1 MSKIISVAKF
11 FDHNPLWTLLNQK
24 DGKPTASYKSNTV
37 NSIIECKKCTEQAER
52 RGTAGYKC
60 LRCRRSIELDDG
72 GVFKIV
78 EPTTEKELAAQE
90 VGMSRDPKKVYAA
103 DEDEDEDEEEEPAPV
118 PVKKTKKKTALTAQ
132 EVEDLV
138 PSTKKKM
145 SKKAVAPVD
154 TSDDE
159 EDATPK
165 KGLFMDLDFLADLAA
180 KTSGN
185 LTEAEMKA
193 KKATLEKKT
202 TRRQI
207 KKTAAE
213 AARDAAEEDIT
224 EDGTTTTTTT
234 TATILPIKKEKER
247 SKVTE
252 CSGVVEREI
261 RLKPGSS
268 YYCATTKT
276 MFIVD

>member
-11 FDHNPLWTLLNQK
+11 FEHNPLWKLVKQK

-60 LRCRRSIELDDG
+60 LRCRRSIELDDA

-90 VGMSRDPKKVYAA
+90 VGMARDPKKIY
-103 DEDEDEDEEEEPAPV
+103 DEDEDEDDEEPAPV
-118 PVKKTKKKTALTAQ
+118 PVKKTKKKAALTTQ
-132 EVEDLV
+132 EMDDLV

-165 KGLFMDLDFLADLAA
+165 KLFMDLDFLADLAA

-213 AARDAAEEDIT
+213 AARTAAEEDIT

-234 TATILPIKKEKER
+234 TTILPIKKEKER

>member
-11 FDHNPLWTLLNQK
+11 FDHNPLWTLLKQK

-37 NSIIECKKCTEQAER
+37 NSFIECKKCTEQAKR
-52 RGTAGYKC
+52 RGTAGYMC
-60 LRCRRSIELDDG
+60 LRCRRTVEVVDG
-72 GVFKIV
+72 VVSIV
-78 EPTTEKELAAQE
+78 EPTSEKELAAQE
-90 VGMSRDPKKVYAA
+90 VGMARDPKKIYN
-103 DEDEDEDEEEEPAPV
+103 EDEDEDAEEEPAPV
-118 PVKKTKKKTALTAQ
+118 PVKKTKKKAALTTQ
-132 EVEDLV
+132 EMEDLV

-154 TSDDE
+154 SSDDE

-165 KGLFMDLDFLADLAA
+165 KELFMDLDLLADFAA

-213 AARDAAEEDIT
+213 TARDAAEDDIT

-234 TATILPIKKEKER
+234 TTILPIKKEKER

-268 YYCATTKT
+268 YYCAKTKT
-276 MFIVD
+276 MYIVD